1 MITYV
6 TGDLFLSP
14 AQVLVNTVNTV
25 GVMGK
30 GVAYEFKRIFPEMF
44 DQYRELCEAGKLQI
58 GDLWLYKSPNKW
70 VLNFPTKKHWRAP
83 SQPAYIEAGLKK
95 FTQLYSTWGIH
106 SIAFPPLGCGNGE
119 LNFETQVGP
128 LMERYLGKLPI
139 HVFIY
144 PNRDDPYI
152 PEHQKPAEFR
162 EWLRSQPQAL
172 PFSEVWEDIN
182 DILAKNDRFTTVPNG
197 NLFYASMDRSEEGE
211 HIRVHA
217 SGRRY
222 TIQKETVFDIWQQL
236 RSFGFSTRRIAPNLD
251 RQMSYIIPI
260 FAQLPYIKLVNLS
273 EDYDRLEKASTVGLQ
288 YVPRK
293 IEELNNYQ
301 QHLLPW

>member
-44 DQYRELCEAGKLQI
+44 EQYRELCEAGKLQI

-83 SQPAYIEAGLKK
+83 SQPAYIEAGLKR
-95 FTQLYSTWGIH
+95 FTRIYSTWGIH

-119 LNFETQVGP
+119 LDFETQVAP
-128 LMERYLGKLPI
+128 LMEQYLSKLPI

-144 PNRDDPYI
+144 PNREEPYI
-152 PEHQKPAEFR
+152 PEHQRPAEFR
-162 EWLRSQPQAL
+162 KWLRLQPDAL
-172 PFSEVWEDIN
+172 PFSEVWDDLTALLTKQQTYN
-182 DILAKNDRFTTVPNG
+182 TASTGSMFT
-197 NLFYASMDRSEEGE
+197 A
-211 HIRVHA
+211 
-217 SGRRY
+217 
-222 TIQKETVFDIWQQL
+222 TIQDGQGIRIESSGHVYNIPTEDLFDFWQQL
-236 RSFGFSTRRIAPNLD
+236 RSFGFSSRHIAPNLS
-251 RQMSYIIPI
+251 RHISYIIPI
-260 FAQLPYIKLVNLS
+260 FSELPYIKPVKLS
-273 EDYDRLEKASTVGLQ
+273 EDYLSSSPLTLGLQ
-288 YVPRK
+288 FIPGYK
-293 IEELNNYQ
+293 EKNNNYRQ
-301 QHLLPW
+301 QALPLFA

>member
-44 DQYRELCEAGKLQI
+44 EQYRELCEAGKLQI

-83 SQPAYIEAGLKK
+83 SQPAYIEAGLKR
-95 FTQLYSTWGIH
+95 FTQIYSTWGIH

-119 LNFETQVGP
+119 LDFETQVAP
-128 LMERYLGKLPI
+128 LMERYLGNLPI

-144 PNRDDPYI
+144 PNRDDPYV
-152 PEHQKPAEFR
+152 PEHRKPAEFR
-162 EWLRSQPQAL
+162 EWLRSQSEAL
-172 PFSEVWEDIN
+172 PFSEVWDDIRI
-182 DILAKNDRFTTVPNG
+182 ILSERENFTTVPNG
-197 NLFYASMDRSEEGE
+197 NVFSAKIVGSEEGAS
-211 HIRVHA
+211 IRIQA
-217 SGRRY
+217 SRRSY
-222 TIQKETVFDIWQQL
+222 VIQKETVFDMWQQL
-236 RSFGFSTRRIAPNLD
+236 RSFGFSTRRIAPSLD

-260 FAQLPYIKLVNLS
+260 FAELAYIKLVNLS
-273 EDYDRLEKASTVGLQ
+273 EDYDRLEKAATIGLQ
-288 YVPRK
+288 YIPQKR
-293 IEELNNYQ
+293 EELNSYH
-301 QHLLPW
+301 QHMLPW